1 MLTAFPMGLFAHIQG
16 IRFALAHKRYL
27 LLAGIPFALTL
38 TLYAAGFG
46 LFASKGDALLALLW
60 SPDTAAAGAVA
71 GALYWLYAHVAKYL
85 LYLLAF
91 VIMYFLF
98 MVTANILASPLYDH
112 IAGSMLREARG
123 YDAEP
128 SVSIW
133 RVLREEAKK
142 AVFVAALPVLLFFIP
157 VVGQFL
163 SPLAAACLLA
173 FDFMDFAFCRDEPAF
188 AGRLR
193 AMARRPLLLLGFGLP
208 LLLPVVNIALFPFA
222 IIGATLL
229 YARTFPPTSLQS
241 FQK

>member
-38 TLYAAGFG
+38 ALYGAGFG
-46 LFASKGDALLALLW
+46 LFAARGDALLALLW
-60 SPDTAAAGAVA
+60 SPDPAATGAVA

-123 YDAEP
+123 SVVEP
-128 SVSIW
+128 SASIW
-133 RVLREEAKK
+133 RLMREEAKK
-142 AVFVAALPVLLFFIP
+142 AVFVAALPVLLVFVPVIGQILSP
-157 VVGQFL
+157 VV
-163 SPLAAACLLA
+163 AAWLLA

-188 AGRLR
+188 SGRLR
-193 AMARRPLLLLGFGLP
+193 ALARNPLLLLGFGLP
-208 LLLPVVNIALFPFA
+208 LLLPVVNILLFPFA
-222 IIGATLL
+222 IMGATLL
-229 YARTFPPTSLQS
+229 YMKTFPQDSRRP